1 MKQTFYSNS
10 KIWLIALTTLILFGC
25 VRQQVGRG
33 EGTSPKSSIHSVEVD
48 DKGLSTSSKPVVNV
62 YMENSGSMYGY
73 VDIKQKSMFQQSV
86 FNFLVDVQNSGIPSS
101 FNLNFINSQILPKG
115 NDVDAFINKITA
127 NDFKKA
133 GGNGSHTDI
142 AEMLKMVLE
151 NTSNDT
157 VSIFISD
164 CIFSPGKVNQPDAYL
179 TGQMV
184 SIKQSMSAYLEKY
197 PNTMVMIYQ
206 INSPFKGTYY
216 DYQDCPRHFE
226 GERPYYIIVI
236 GNALQL
242 YNLKLSTKA
251 ENFIP
256 GVNNYWS
263 IFNYPLEKTVSTKYT
278 LLMTPKKGSFNRKN
292 PKAISKARNDDEGYF
307 LFTMAADMSVYQH
320 LLESDYM
327 HDVANYARLV
337 NQTDAKDFFME
348 ITDDQVAT
356 SPMTLDYRI
365 STNQRMQEGIFS
377 LVLLR
382 NKPEWADTMTD
393 LDDRTFDNGNEKKT
407 YGLHFIFDG
416 IHQAYSAKVGDVY
429 TSLDITVQK

>member
-1 MKQTFYSNS
+1 MKKAYQSIS
-10 KIWLIALTTLILFGC
+10 LIIVILTALSLTGC

-33 EGTSPKSSIHSVEVD
+33 SGIASQPTISSGAVD
-48 DKGLSTSSKPVVNV
+48 SQDPPASAKPVVNV

-73 VDIKQKSMFQQSV
+73 VDLNQKSMFQQSV
-86 FNFLVDVQNSGIPSS
+86 YNYLVDVKNSGIPSS

-115 NDVDAFINKITA
+115 TDVDAFINKITA
-127 NDFKKA
+127 NDFRNS
-133 GGNGSHTDI
+133 GGNGIHTDI
-142 AEMLKMVLE
+142 AEMLKMVLD

-184 SIKQSMSAYLEKY
+184 SIKKSLSEYLEKF

-206 INSPFKGTYY
+206 INSPFKGKYY
-216 DYQDCPRHFE
+216 DYQDRPRQHE

-236 GNALQL
+236 GNTLHL
-242 YNLKLSTKA
+242 YNLKRSTKS

-256 GVNNYWS
+256 GVNNYWG
-263 IFNYPLEKTVSTKYT
+263 IFNYPIEEAAPTKYS
-278 LLMTPKKGSFNRKN
+278 LLMTPKKGSFNRDN
-292 PKAISKARNDDEGYF
+292 PRTMSKARNDEEGYF
-307 LFTMAADMSVYQH
+307 LFTMAADMSIYQH
-320 LLESDYM
+320 LLESEYM
-327 HDVANYARLV
+327 NDVANYARLV
-337 NQTDAKDFFME
+337 NKTDSKDFFMD
-348 ITDDQVAT
+348 IADDQVAT

-365 STNQRMQEGIFS
+365 STSQRMPEGIFS

-407 YGLHFIFDG
+407 YGLHYIFDG
-416 IHQAYSAKVGDVY
+416 ILQAYSAKVGDVY
-429 TSLDITVQK
+429 TALDITVKK